1 MESIYF
7 YGEIYRKKPLNVP
20 KVGAIRADNVYGRI
34 LIMLNKK
41 ILIVDDNPNMSV
53 LLSDILEIFDFEGA
67 HAADG
72 NEALEILRHGKY
84 ELVFTDLRMPKMD
97 GIDLLKAIKME
108 HPEMPVVVVTGY
120 SVAETRD
127 EVLAEKADG
136 FLSKPFK
143 VNDIQTL
150 LTSLLGQPQ

>member
-1 MESIYF
+1 
-7 YGEIYRKKPLNVP
+7 
-20 KVGAIRADNVYGRI
+20 
-34 LIMLNKK
+34 MLNKK

-97 GIDLLKAIKME
+97 GIDLLKAIKLE
-108 HPEMPVVVVTGY
+108 HPELPVVVVTGY